1 MKHSRTSSPIRCKRR
16 FIALV
21 CATLAA
27 GSLMAPSPALAAAS
41 LDDLVLGAPAREL
54 GVSEAEM
61 PDILA
66 THAIIMRP
74 DGCVYYERGAD
85 SPIKIA
91 STTKIMTAL
100 VALDHC
106 DPSEILSVDHAAA
119 TVGESCVGLKEGDTL
134 TLQQALTGLMV
145 MSGNDV
151 ATSIATHV
159 GGKIDPSSPD
169 PYGTFIKAMNDRAA
183 QLGCTDTLF
192 ENPHGLDFGAWVG
205 NLHSTAHD
213 VARIWTE
220 AWRNEAFRSFA
231 CSGATEMHVTSADGS
246 ARSLPLTVR
255 NKILGR
261 DGNLGGKTGSTYEA
275 GECFVCTF
283 SREPEGEVYIAL
295 FGSKG
300 DEGRFNDTLTL
311 ANWYYGHFADLPLAT
326 SPKQVGGVPLAAE
339 ATCADWSD
347 KLMDLT
353 FADAEAT
360 ARVFTL
366 GGAIEQEVEVDEL
379 RGRHA
384 AGTAAGSVTYAQ
396 GGKAIGSVDLT
407 TADGLEPPNPLE
419 WLAVQFD
426 RLVRLFE
433 GKPATAEERVYATM
447 PDPLSIDG
455 WDA

>member
-54 GVSEAEM
+54 GVSETEM

-134 TLQQALTGLMV
+134 TLEQALTGLMV

-213 VARIWTE
+213 VARIWAE
-220 AWRNEAFRSFA
+220 AWRNDAFRPFA